1 MGDRVTKLKTTK
13 SGDAATTMTL
23 SVRLLR
29 ADKTIE
35 QAIREKSDVK
45 EVAASSGRLFTSQSL
60 GTPPSW
66 LGVVRQFTEGEI
78 QLENKSC
85 GAIIF
90 LEITPDE
97 AESKTRT
104 FALSFGGGHHALD
117 PDAFV
122 RNFGLKVTLNSVARD
137 ALRNLDVATLD
148 STTIQKRIQASRK
161 ADLQGF
167 GIDMQNDLLR
177 LAGGVPTD
185 ASFASSLAGR
195 DALTLTSKLSPSEI
209 TDKCKLAFKLF
220 SATDYKR
227 DYSFIDQIIPVR
239 DKGLIEALDD
249 LVFSEIV
256 GLTKGLPSDLHITL
270 PEIIDPEESRNFG
283 YFGVG
288 FNSGAKTAY
297 DELAIE
303 DYIKELMA
311 GRPSDVNSMAEL
323 KASHE
328 IRVVVDG
335 QGDRRKRRRL
345 YDCLVYEA
353 VYEKMHYVLFSGEW
367 YCIED
372 KFFDDVEKDY
382 MALLGSPVRV
392 STNAKN
398 EQELIAELDKDQDLL
413 NLDKVKASPSGAA
426 GANLEPCD
434 FLSRR
439 KEFIHLKDG
448 HGSAPISHLWSQGVV
463 SAESFVRD
471 DVFRK
476 SVRRAAIKRQTKSGK
491 NGFEALLPDGRSK
504 PVPAEYKIV
513 YGIMRHPY
521 KRTRTLGLPF
531 FSKVSLRA
539 AANRIQLMGYTV
551 EVHLIEKV

>member
-1 MGDRVTKLKTTK
+1 
-13 SGDAATTMTL
+13 MTL

-29 ADKTIE
+29 ANRTIE
-35 QAIREKSDVK
+35 QAIREKSEVE
-45 EVAASSGRLFTSQSL
+45 EVATSSGRLFTAQSP
-60 GTPPSW
+60 GTSPSW
-66 LGVVRQFTEGEI
+66 LNVVNQFTAEGDLK
-78 QLENKSC
+78 LENKSC
-85 GAIIF
+85 AAILF
-90 LEITPDE
+90 LEVTPDDE
-97 AESKTRT
+97 GAKPRT
-104 FALSFGGGHHALD
+104 FGLAFGGGHHALD

-137 ALRNLDVATLD
+137 ALKNLDVATLD

-167 GIDMQNDLLR
+167 GIDIQNDLLR

-185 ASFASSLAGR
+185 ISFANSLAGK
-195 DALTLTSKLSPSEI
+195 DALMLTSKLSASEI
-209 TDKCKLAFKLF
+209 TDKCKLALKLF
-220 SATDYKR
+220 DATDYRK

-239 DKGLIEALDD
+239 DKELLETLDNLVFAEILGLI
-249 LVFSEIV
+249 
-256 GLTKGLPSDLHITL
+256 KGQPSDLHIAL
-270 PEIIDPEESRNFG
+270 PEIIDPEESRDFG
-283 YFGVG
+283 YFGAG

-297 DELAIE
+297 GELAIE
-303 DYIKELMA
+303 DYIKELKA
-311 GRPSDVNSMAEL
+311 GRPSDVSSMAEL

-335 QGDRRKRRRL
+335 QGDKKKRRRL
-345 YDCLVYEA
+345 YDCFVYEA
-353 VYEKMHYVLFSGEW
+353 VHEKKHYVLFSSEW

-372 KFFDDVEKDY
+372 KFFHDVEKDFQ
-382 MALLGSPVRV
+382 ALLATPIRT
-392 STNAKN
+392 STTATN
-398 EQELIAELDKDQDLL
+398 EQELIAELDKDLDLL

-434 FLSRR
+434 FLSRN

-448 HGSAPISHLWSQGVV
+448 HGSAPISHLWSQGMV

-476 SVRRAAIKRQTKSGK
+476 SIRDMAIKRQKKAGK
-491 NGFEALLPDGRSK
+491 KRFEALLPDGRSK
-504 PVPAEYKIV
+504 PVATEYKVI

-521 KRTRTLGLPF
+521 QRTKKLGLPF
-531 FSKVSLRA
+531 FSKVSVRA